1 MKIAEEIENLAAKER
16 EVRQIEMLIEQV
28 RSLNDEALAKVL
40 VALASARNGEVFT
53 GAAASGLS
61 ATHEPVR
68 ASREPPMAKPDASVV
83 VLRRFTDL
91 LKTKPKR

>member
-28 RSLNDEALAKVL
+28 RSLNDEAFAKVL
-40 VALASARNGEVFT
+40 VALGSARNGEVFT

-61 ATHEPVR
+61 PTHGPVR
-68 ASREPPMAKPDASVV
+68 ASREPPAAKPDASPVA
-83 VLRRFTDL
+83 LQRFTNL
-91 LKTKPKR
+91 LKTKSKR